1 MVGLVSE
8 VNVQSGDIRSQESM
22 RKVSS
27 ATKTRMRF
35 FRLVVSLFFS
45 IGAGQLSSSA
55 APESPRTIELAE
67 NWKLTSASNLQ
78 LGGAAI
84 SLPDYKDADWHAI
97 HRMPATVLEILE
109 EDGVYSNLYLG
120 KNMAENVPQ
129 DLYKQD
135 WWYRTTFEAPSEH
148 AVYLLEFPGINYRAE
163 IWLNGRLIADSKQVV
178 GMYSAHELNATQW
191 IKPGQSN
198 TLAIKVTPERAIQ
211 DVNGVELA
219 DSWFDWLNWKYLGYQ
234 GPRPENSH
242 GISFVPDRN
251 AGIWKPVYLKVA
263 GEVTL
268 SDPLVNPELPLPQ
281 TNSAKLTV
289 YATLRNASN
298 QQVKG
303 VLRATI
309 SRLGKATI
317 QIEQP
322 IGLAP
327 GEQRQASFAPLE
339 YPQLAISNPD
349 LWWPYTMG
357 TPNLYDLRLEFLEDD
372 HLSDAARIR
381 FGIRS
386 ITQFRDHDEQFP
398 AVGKG
403 GNFYLKI
410 NGKDFLIR
418 GGVYT
423 PDLLYRY
430 DPDREAAILRYVKD
444 LGLNMLRWESKIS
457 SEHIVELA
465 DEQGIPLMF
474 GWMCCN
480 QWEKWDQWDG
490 EDHRVAEESLRSQI
504 LMLGHHAS
512 AFIWANGSDGL
523 PPDPILSRYHQILTD
538 LHWQNAMVDTVSSF
552 AKTDSGERKWN
563 GIHMEG
569 PYSWRPPTYWFSG
582 KYAASRGSCAEQGD
596 NEHIPRYESL
606 KKFIPADKLW
616 PINDTWYFHSGA
628 NLGND
633 TLINIRHAVDQRY
646 GPSSNAE
653 EFSRKAQLAH
663 YENTRAQ
670 FEAFAADGWAN
681 HKMTIYWMLNSH
693 WPSFFGNIFDYY
705 LSPGGAYYGA
715 KAGLRPLSV
724 VFDSYATGDHGQ
736 ARITVVSQTP
746 MQQKNLRVRVRVYD
760 LQSKLRE
767 DRHAENLQVE
777 PGGAVQAMT
786 LPRFPDSS
794 DVFFVRCQLLR
805 SDGKLLAENVYWQ
818 SQKDDDVGDHDSA
831 FGLKPASWADM
842 TSLNTMPQV
851 PLELSAKRSSPAGD
865 DRITIRLHN
874 PSEHIAFFERAVIT
888 DAKDGDEL
896 LPIEYDNNYVTVFP
910 GETVEVR
917 GVLPQ
922 SARAAWVRLDGYD
935 TPQTA
940 VAIK

>member
-1 MVGLVSE
+1 MRS
-8 VNVQSGDIRSQESM
+8 SDIRNQDTI
-22 RKVSS
+22 RKIGS
-27 ATKTRMRF
+27 ARKTSLTG
-35 FRLVVSLFFS
+35 FRLVVSLFLLT
-45 IGAGQLSSSA
+45 GAGFSLSA

-67 NWKLTSASNLQ
+67 NWKLTSANNLQ
-78 LGGAAI
+78 LTGAVI
-84 SLPDYKDADWHAI
+84 SLPDYQDTSWHAI
-97 HRMPATVLEILE
+97 RRMPATVLEILE
-109 EDGVYSNLYLG
+109 EDGVYPNLYVG
-120 KNMAENVPQ
+120 KNMADDVPQ

-148 AVYLLEFPGINYRAE
+148 TVYLLEFPGINYRAE
-163 IWLNGRLIADSKQVV
+163 IWLNGQLIADSKQVV
-178 GMYSAHELNATQW
+178 GMYNAHELNATQW
-191 IKPGQSN
+191 IQPGQRN
-198 TLAIKVTPERAIQ
+198 TLAIKVTPERAVQ

-234 GPRPENSH
+234 GKRKENSH

-251 AGIWKPVYLKVA
+251 AGIWKPVYLKVS
-263 GEVTL
+263 GDVTL
-268 SDPLVNPELPLPQ
+268 SDPLVNTELPLPQ
-281 TNSAKLTV
+281 TSPAKLTV
-289 YATLRNASN
+289 YAALKNNSS
-298 QQVKG
+298 QQVNG
-303 VLRATI
+303 ILRGTI
-309 SRLGKATI
+309 SRAGKTTI
-317 QIEQP
+317 QLEQS
-322 IGLAP
+322 ISLAP
-327 GEQRQASFAPLE
+327 GEERQASFAPAQ
-339 YPQLAISNPD
+339 YPRLAIVNPD

-357 TPNLYDLRLEFLEDD
+357 NPSLYDL
-372 HLSDAARIR
+372 HLDFFENNQLTDVAQIR

-386 ITQFRDHDEQFP
+386 STQYRDHDEQFP

-403 GNFYLKI
+403 GNFYLQI
-410 NGKDFLIR
+410 NGKDFLVR

-457 SEHIVELA
+457 SEHIIELA

-480 QWEKWDQWDG
+480 QWEKWDQWND
-490 EDHRVAEESLRSQI
+490 EDHRVAQQSLRSQI
-504 LMLGHHAS
+504 SMLRRHPS
-512 AFIWANGSDGL
+512 VLIWANGSDGL
-523 PPDPILSRYHQILTD
+523 PPEPVLNQYHQILTG
-538 LHWQNAMVDTVSSF
+538 LHWQNATVDTVSSF
-552 AKTDSGERKWN
+552 AKDDQGERKWN

-569 PYSWRPPTYWFSG
+569 PYSWRPPSYWFSG

-596 NEHIPRYESL
+596 NEHIPTYESL

-633 TLINIRHAVDQRY
+633 TLVNIRHALDQRY
-646 GPSSNAE
+646 GPSSSAE

-724 VFDSYATGDHGQ
+724 VFDSYATGDHSQ
-736 ARITVVSQTP
+736 ATITVVNQTSV
-746 MQQKNLRVRVRVYD
+746 QQKSLRVRVRVYD
-760 LQSKLRE
+760 LQGKLRE
-767 DRHAENLQVE
+767 DRHAENLKAE
-777 PGGAVQAMT
+777 PGGATQAMT

-794 DVFFVRCQLLR
+794 PVFFVRCQLL
-805 SDGKLLAENVYWQ
+805 DANGKMLTENVYWQ

-831 FGLKPASWADM
+831 FGLQPASWADM

-851 PLELSAKRSSPAGD
+851 PLEFSARHSSSVGQN
-865 DRITIRLHN
+865 RVTMHLHN

-888 DAKDGDEL
+888 SAKDGDEL

-910 GETVEVR
+910 GETVEIR
-917 GVLPQ
+917 GLLSQ
-922 SARAAWVRLDGYD
+922 SAQAAWVKLDGYD